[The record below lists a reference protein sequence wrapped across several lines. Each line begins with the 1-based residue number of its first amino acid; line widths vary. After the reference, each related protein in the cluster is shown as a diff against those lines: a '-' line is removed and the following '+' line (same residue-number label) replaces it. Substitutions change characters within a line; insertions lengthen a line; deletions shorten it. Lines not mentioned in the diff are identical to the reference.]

1 MVAWAAVS
9 AGVGVVSAI
18 GGFSSSRKAAKAARQ
33 AAQISA
39 ANLEK
44 QRFAIREI
52 ATQDHESLMEQF
64 NSIRSYNNAMA
75 AFSGRSDRSIAALRQ
90 NANRLYGRDITR
102 LREDEERNVAQVLSD
117 AAAIRAGG
125 QAQARQYRAQGV
137 ASLLTGVKGV
147 ADYYAA
153 KPIETAKE

>member
-1 MVAWAAVS
+1 MGVFAAVS
-9 AGVGVVSAI
+9 AAVGVYSAVSGA
-18 GGFSSSRKAAKAARQ
+18 SASRKAGKAAAN
-33 AAQISA
+33 AAKVNA

-64 NSIRSYNNAMA
+64 NSMRSYNNAMA
-75 AFSGRSDRSIAALRQ
+75 AFSGRSDRSIAALRK

-125 QAQARQYRAQGV
+125 QAQERQYRAQAT

-147 ADYYAA
+147 ADYYAD
-153 KPIETAKE
+153 K